1 MLVQVARVAVDFGM
15 LILIWLVQLII
26 YPSFAYSA
34 RESFVQWHEKY
45 TGLITLVVLPLM
57 LAQIG
62 LAAWQFY
69 NGDRSWE
76 TLTALG
82 LIVFCWLVTFGLSV
96 PAHNQLQTLGND
108 IETVRWLV
116 LTNWLRT
123 IGWTAVSVLSIKQFY
138 EMYKALPS
146 VNL

>member
-26 YPSFAYSA
+26 YPSFEYSA

-62 LAAWQFY
+62 LAIWQFC

-82 LIVFCWLVTFGLSV
+82 LIALCWLVTFALSV
-96 PAHNQLQTLGND
+96 PAHNQLQTIGND
-108 IETVRWLV
+108 INTVRWLV

-138 EMYKALPS
+138 EMYKAMPS

>member
-1 MLVQVARVAVDFGM
+1 MLVQVSRVAVDFGM

-26 YPSFAYSA
+26 YPSFEFSA
-34 RESFVQWHEKY
+34 KQSFLQWHERY

-62 LAAWQFY
+62 LAIWQVY
-69 NGDRSWE
+69 SGDRTWE

-82 LIVFCWLVTFGLSV
+82 LIGFCWLVTFALSV

-108 IETVRWLV
+108 IDTVRWLV
-116 LTNWLRT
+116 QSNWLRT
-123 IGWTAVSVLSIKQFY
+123 IAWTAVSVLSIKQFY
-138 EMYKALPS
+138 ELYCAGKLDQ
-146 VNL
+146 L